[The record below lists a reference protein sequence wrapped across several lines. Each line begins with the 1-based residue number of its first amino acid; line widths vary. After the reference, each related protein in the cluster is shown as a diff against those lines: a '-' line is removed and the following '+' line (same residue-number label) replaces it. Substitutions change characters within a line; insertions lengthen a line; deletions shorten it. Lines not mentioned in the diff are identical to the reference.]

1 MHDVVIQAV
10 ANALNVDTRQITEET
25 GVGDL
30 HQGDSLGHI
39 NVITSVEKATGKQ
52 FDIATQMDIQNVRD
66 LIMAVEE

>member
-1 MHDVVIQAV
+1 MRDVVIQAV
-10 ANALNVDTRQITEET
+10 ADALNVDTRQITEET

-30 HQGDSLGHI
+30 PQWDSLGHI

>member
-1 MHDVVIQAV
+1 MRDVVIQAV

-30 HQGDSLGHI
+30 PQWDSLGHI

-66 LIMAVEE
+66 LIMAVKE